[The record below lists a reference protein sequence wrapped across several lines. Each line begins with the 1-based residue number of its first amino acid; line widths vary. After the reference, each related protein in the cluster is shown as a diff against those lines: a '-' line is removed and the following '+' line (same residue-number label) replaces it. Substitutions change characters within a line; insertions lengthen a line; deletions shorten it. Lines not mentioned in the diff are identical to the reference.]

1 MEVQANGGFISAL
14 MRNSNL
20 EVRIA
25 GSSCRLQLDEEQSM
39 LVDLDSEC
47 GKECHE
53 YDKCS
58 CSRLLVPTHLFYFII
73 FFLNYFSG
81 TVRISCIA
89 PAIDDLWGN
98 LVLFPGLS
106 GITLTQEMI
115 IVVINLFIYIF
126 FTGCLS

>member
-58 CSRLLVPTHLFYFII
+58 CSRLPAPTHLFYFI
-73 FFLNYFSG
+73 FFS
-81 TVRISCIA
+81 
-89 PAIDDLWGN
+89 
-98 LVLFPGLS
+98 
-106 GITLTQEMI
+106 
-115 IVVINLFIYIF
+115 
-126 FTGCLS
+126 